1 MNNEKE
7 KTPRTRAPRGHGP
20 GAVGEKPKNFK
31 VALLKMK
38 KYLSKL
44 MPLII
49 IAVILSAISSILSIV
64 GPNKIK
70 DLTNEIQAGIVIN
83 KDNLELLTKD
93 ISKDLKENLMLSDES
108 LKDISVE
115 DKAKYYEVL
124 TTMNND
130 NGMEKVIEIP
140 DSIKLLIFKDTTIKG
155 IKISSKDKVELINTM
170 KNIDMNEPTK
180 LYGEFDKLS
189 KNVNELIKPNMNTG
203 KIKNITIFLVCL
215 YLLSTLFSYIENYL
229 MVVVSNNF
237 AKGLRT
243 KISQKINKLPLK
255 YFDSHSYGDI
265 LSRVTNDVDTINM
278 SLQNSLGTFIGA
290 VALFIGCVIMMFT
303 TNVLMAVTCILS
315 SIFGFAFMSF
325 ILKKSQKYFVRRQTE
340 LGKLNGHI
348 EEIYSSHTIVKAY
361 NGEEESLNKFNEL
374 NNGMMVNDEDV
385 YETTRIICRMSG
397 FIDGVNKCINFFI
410 IVSSILVISSIA
422 NFCIKL
428 FIG

>member
-83 KDNLELLTKD
+83 KDNLELVTKD

-278 SLQNSLGTFIGA
+278 SLQNS
-290 VALFIGCVIMMFT
+290 
-303 TNVLMAVTCILS
+303 
-315 SIFGFAFMSF
+315 
-325 ILKKSQKYFVRRQTE
+325 
-340 LGKLNGHI
+340 
-348 EEIYSSHTIVKAY
+348 
-361 NGEEESLNKFNEL
+361 
-374 NNGMMVNDEDV
+374 
-385 YETTRIICRMSG
+385 
-397 FIDGVNKCINFFI
+397 
-410 IVSSILVISSIA
+410 
-422 NFCIKL
+422 
-428 FIG
+428 